1 MANWIGTILTNKGKT
16 LQGKVEAG
24 KCKLE
29 LTKMKIGSGILENG
43 RDLEGLIELI
53 HSEQEIGLSE
63 IETMD
68 TGECVVHATLSNI
81 NVKTG
86 FYARELGL
94 YATDPDEGEILY
106 AITTDSNPDYIQAYG
121 GTTTISYD
129 IALTIIVDNATHTVA
144 TIDPEG
150 LVTEAKLQRHDA
162 DTAAHTAL
170 ATTIDDTLVPT
181 SDTNTIRNLVSNLA
195 NRIKAATG
203 AGGWKEAPAAT
214 LASLS
219 KMFANLATGA
229 DVTWD
234 GKKFTNH
241 RLGITGLMDQNGYI
255 CFGPNCGG
263 LIIQWVTK
271 NKDLG
276 NDEGTYVMLP
286 LTFPTKC
293 VTALLSDTY
302 GRLSNSSAMANQTE
316 GAKINAVTINSV
328 QIVSYWSGGLNTAVT
343 VLAIGY

>member
-129 IALTIIVDNATHTVA
+129 IALTIIVDNATHTMA
-144 TIDPEG
+144 NIDPEG
-150 LVTEAKLQRHDA
+150 LVTEAKLQKHDS

-181 SDTNTIRNLVSNLA
+181 SDTNTIRSLVSNLA

-219 KMFANLATGA
+219 KMFANLAMGA

-255 CFGPNCGG
+255 CFGPNCGN
-263 LIIQWVTK
+263 LIIQWGRTG
-271 NKDLG
+271 LAM
-276 NDEGTYVMLP
+276 EHI
-286 LTFPTKC
+286 TFPISFSS
-293 VTALLSDTY
+293 VSNVVLLAIPYHSDGKTHP
-302 GRLSNSSAMANQTE
+302 TE
-316 GAKINAVTINSV
+316 GWSVAVTST
-328 QIVSYWSGGLNTAVT
+328 NTAHVSLT
-343 VLAIGY
+343 GYDLQFIAVGTKA